1 MFQSILMP
9 PFLELTMDTRWTAS
23 ASIINGLM
31 FLYSWPKIW
40 EMRKIKRK
48 FLCYYTLNG
57 LFLTIWDKVCSL
69 KLNEMLNCSAL
80 LTSKY
85 FMKIEFI
92 REYNL
97 MPSLLWNSKSVFWK
111 KNVVTVVSKMYMIY
125 FVFMMLRL
133 CL

>member
-1 MFQSILMP
+1 MP
-9 PFLELTMDTRWTAS
+9 PFLELKMDTRWTPS

-48 FLCYYTLNG
+48 FLCCYTLNG

-80 LTSKY
+80 LASKY

-97 MPSLLWNSKSVFWK
+97 MPYLTIVKLKVSLLK

-125 FVFMMLRL
+125 LIFMMLRL